1 MSIWRYSVRLRHY
14 RRILAVVLLVSF
26 WTIRV
31 YGEPQTTPPEHS
43 NGSGTRRYSESEVDT
58 LIEEL
63 TGAAHGAIEQAAGEA
78 ARAAS
83 LASLE
88 RELSLLQA
96 KALAVREA
104 ERLQEENGALRKGRV
119 KTAII
124 TGVVCFFE
132 GLAIG
137 VGGVVSIGGR

>member
-1 MSIWRYSVRLRHY
+1 MSIWRYSVRLRHC

-31 YGEPQTTPPEHS
+31 YGDPQTTPPGNS
-43 NGSGTRRYSESEVDT
+43 NGSGTRRYSESEADT

-63 TGAAHGAIEQAAGEA
+63 TGAAHEAIEQAAGEA
-78 ARAAS
+78 ARAAA

-88 RELSLLQA
+88 RELSLLQG
-96 KALAVREA
+96 KALVVREA
-104 ERLQEENGALRKGRV
+104 ERLQEENSAIRKGKV

-124 TGVVCFFE
+124 TGVVCFFG

-137 VGGVVSIGGR
+137 AGITVIGMGR